1 MKTSQPRPTIVASD
15 PPTETWLTQD
25 EKILGK
31 THTSYSPRI
40 IVKANDKKKARLESM
55 RYVLSALDYENKGD
69 SKTKLTPDPAV
80 VMRYHRS
87 STSID

>member
-1 MKTSQPRPTIVASD
+1 
-15 PPTETWLTQD
+15 
-25 EKILGK
+25 
-31 THTSYSPRI
+31 
-40 IVKANDKKKARLESM
+40 M

-80 VMRYHRS
+80 VMHYHRS